1 MNFTNFIGIDI
12 SKKTFDL
19 ALITGNSTEKMVTA
33 KFPNDYKGIVALEQF
48 IRKQNLV
55 KQDILF
61 CIEHTGLYCRV
72 LSSYLVEGQY
82 AVWLEMPVQIIRS
95 LGIQRGKTD
104 QLDAKRI
111 ATYALTFK
119 DKVRLWEPPRE
130 EVQKIHDLL
139 SLRERLVE
147 SRKSILTPIE
157 ELEVTGLSE
166 VAASLK
172 KHCKKSLEALER
184 EIEQIEKELDKIID
198 KDTNL
203 KNKYKLAKSVPG
215 IGKITALS
223 LLYYTNEFTLFRSA
237 KKLACYCGVAP
248 FARES
253 GTSVKGKPRV
263 SNFANK
269 AMKKLLHMAAMA
281 AISSDQELRI
291 YYHRKVA
298 EGKNKMLVLNAIRNK
313 ILHRLFAV
321 IRRET
326 PFSSNLQI
334 A

>member
-19 ALITGNSTEKMVTA
+19 ALIKGDSSEKMVTA
-33 KFPNDYKGIVALEQF
+33 KFPNDYKGLIALEQF
-48 IRKQNLV
+48 IREQKLV
-55 KQDILF
+55 KQEILF
-61 CIEHTGLYCRV
+61 CIEHTGLYCRI
-72 LSSYLVEGQY
+72 LSHYLVESQY
-82 AVWLEMPVQIIRS
+82 AVWLEMPVQILRS

-111 ATYALTFK
+111 ATYAFTFR
-119 DKVRLWEPPRE
+119 DKVRLWQPPRE

-139 SLRERLVE
+139 TLRERLIE

-157 ELEVTGLSE
+157 ELRATGLSE
-166 VAASLK
+166 VADSLM
-172 KHCKKSLEALER
+172 KHCRKSLEALEK
-184 EIEQIEKELDKIID
+184 EIEQIEKELDKIVD
-198 KDTNL
+198 KDTKL
-203 KNKYKLAKSVPG
+203 KNKYTLAKSVPG

-223 LLYYTNEFTLFRSA
+223 LLYYTNEFTLFTSA

-248 FARES
+248 FSKES
-253 GTSVKGKPRV
+253 GSSVKGKSRV

-269 AMKKLLHMAAMA
+269 ALKKLLHMAAMS
-281 AISSDQELRI
+281 AIISDQELKA
-291 YYHRKVA
+291 YYQRKVA
-298 EGKNKMLVLNAIRNK
+298 QGKNKMLVLNAIRNK

-326 PFSSNLQI
+326 PFCKDFQI

>member
-1 MNFTNFIGIDI
+1 MNYTNFIGIDI
-12 SKKTFDL
+12 SKRTFDL
-19 ALITGNSTEKMVTA
+19 ALIKGNSTEKIDTA

-48 IRKQNLV
+48 IRKQELE
-55 KQDILF
+55 KQETIF

-72 LSSYLVEGQY
+72 LSSYLVENQY
-82 AVWLEMPVQIIRS
+82 AVWLEMPVQILRS
-95 LGIQRGKTD
+95 LGLQRGKND
-104 QLDAKRI
+104 QLDARRI
-111 ATYALTFK
+111 ATYAFTFK
-119 DKVRLWEPPRE
+119 DKARLWQPPRE

-139 SLRERLVE
+139 TLRERLIE

-157 ELEVTGLSE
+157 ELEATGLSE

-172 KHCKKSLEALER
+172 KHCRKSLDALEK

-215 IGKITALS
+215 IGRITALS
-223 LLYYTNEFTLFRSA
+223 LLYFTNEFTLFSSA

-248 FARES
+248 FAKES
-253 GTSVKGKPRV
+253 GTSVRGKPRV

-269 AMKKLLHMAAMA
+269 SLKKLLHMAAMA
-281 AISSDQELRI
+281 AISSNTELKA
-291 YYHRKVA
+291 YYERKVA

-313 ILHRLFAV
+313 ILHRLMAV
-321 IRRET
+321 MIRNT
-326 PFSSNLQI
+326 PYQQQYVN

>member
-19 ALITGNSTEKMVTA
+19 ALIKGNSTDNMVTA

-72 LSSYLVEGQY
+72 LSSYLVGNQY

-130 EVQKIHDLL
+130 DVQKIHDLL

-157 ELEVTGLSE
+157 ELEATGLSE

-184 EIEQIEKELDKIID
+184 EIVQIEKELDKIID

-248 FARES
+248 FSRES

-281 AISSDQELRI
+281 AISSDQELSI
-291 YYHRKVA
+291 YYHRKVG

-326 PFSSNLQI
+326 PFSSNFQI